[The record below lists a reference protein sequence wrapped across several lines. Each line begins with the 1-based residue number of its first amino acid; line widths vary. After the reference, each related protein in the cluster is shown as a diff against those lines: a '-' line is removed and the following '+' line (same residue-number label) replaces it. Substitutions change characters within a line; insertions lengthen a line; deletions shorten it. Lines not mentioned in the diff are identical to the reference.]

1 MNQSWYDRTEL
12 LIGTEKIEKMKSLK
26 VTIIGL
32 GGVGGSC
39 AEALCRAGIGNLMI
53 IDGDIVDVTNI
64 NRQVIATHVN
74 VGKAKVNEMND
85 RLKSIN
91 PEVDIISREEFCLPE
106 NSDFIFEYRPDYI
119 VDAIDTMT
127 MKIYLIEK
135 ALKHNVK
142 IISCMGM
149 GNRFDPSMIRYG
161 SIEET
166 KGSGCKVSRIIRS
179 KLRKN
184 KIYDVNVVYSLER
197 PQKVIIKENVNG
209 KHSPGSFSCVPPVAG
224 YFLAY
229 KVIYDLVL
237 SN

>member
-1 MNQSWYDRTEL
+1 MPAV
-12 LIGTEKIEKMKSLK
+12 LK
-26 VTIIGL
+26 VAVIGL

-53 IDGDIVDVTNI
+53 IDGDVVDVTNI
-64 NRQVIATHVN
+64 NRQIIATHIN
-74 VGKAKVNEMND
+74 VGKSKVNEMNY

-91 PEVDIISREEFCLPE
+91 PEVNIISREEFCLPE
-106 NSDFIFEYRPDYI
+106 NSDFIFEYGPDYI

-127 MKIYLIEK
+127 MKIYLIERAIK
-135 ALKHNVK
+135 NNIK

-149 GNRFDPSMIRYG
+149 GNKFDPSMIRYG

-184 KIYDVNVVYSLER
+184 NIYSVNVVYSLEK
-197 PQKVIIKENVNG
+197 PKKAVIKESVNG
-209 KHSPGSFSCVPPVAG
+209 RHSPGSFSCVPPVAG

-237 SN
+237 